1 MFVLFAKPV
10 IVAAMDDANVVTL
23 ANWFRFKMKSWAW
36 LAAALRSLEFVI
48 STYLEEA
55 GQVRA
60 VNLA

>member
-10 IVAAMDDANVVTL
+10 MIAAMEDVSVVAL
-23 ANWFRFKMKSWAW
+23 ASWSRFKMKSYVW
-36 LAAALRSLEFVI
+36 LASTSRSLGFIV